1 MRLNF
6 FLIILTAAIA
16 GCAAPQVVE
25 QNACWSNSI
34 LLDAHF
40 ESGNLGRCVI
50 LEDGSFEL
58 TLFPEDE
65 PPINV
70 SPWYAFRLS
79 GQQGSHAVVHMHF
92 EDGFA
97 RYWPKISRDH
107 ESWDRLS
114 TEQVQVLEDG
124 VSMQLQVTLDQAQ
137 MWIAGQETLTTA
149 YYDEWINALASTPGV
164 QTRLAGR
171 SVQSRPIYMAET
183 ETRKEIIILLGRQH
197 PPEVSGALAMR
208 PFVNTL
214 LDDTQLAREFR
225 ERYQLIILPLLNP
238 DGVVAGHWRH
248 NVNGVDLNRDWGPFT
263 QPETKIMR
271 DWLADADSKGLQL
284 RLMLDFH
291 STNRNVF
298 YTQRD
303 IDVTDPANFTAQWL
317 GAAAQRLPAYNF
329 EREAAETSAQANSK
343 NYFYTRYG
351 IPAITYETGDETDRD
366 QIESSAEV
374 FAEEMMRTLLGAEP
388 PHAVMIGLESKFFR
402 DSVGSLKQ

>member
-1 MRLNF
+1 
-6 FLIILTAAIA
+6 
-16 GCAAPQVVE
+16 
-25 QNACWSNSI
+25 
-34 LLDAHF
+34 
-40 ESGNLGRCVI
+40 
-50 LEDGSFEL
+50 
-58 TLFPEDE
+58 
-65 PPINV
+65 
-70 SPWYAFRLS
+70 
-79 GQQGSHAVVHMHF
+79 
-92 EDGFA
+92 
-97 RYWPKISRDH
+97 
-107 ESWDRLS
+107 
-114 TEQVQVLEDG
+114 
-124 VSMQLQVTLDQAQ
+124 

-208 PFVNTL
+208 PFVSTL

-271 DWLADADSKGLQL
+271 DWLADADSKGLEL

-317 GAAAQRLPAYNF
+317 GAAARRLPAYNF
-329 EREAAETSAQANSK
+329 EREAAETSAQANSR